1 MRFPRRLQPEAGRH
15 RAPPGIR
22 DERAVAAE
30 SPVGEWAVSRE
41 DPSGGVPEYTEMC
54 SDVG

>member
-1 MRFPRRLQPEAGRH
+1 MRFPQRLQPKAGGS

-30 SPVGEWAVSRE
+30 PPAGEWAVSQE
-41 DPSGGVPEYTEMC
+41 DPSGGVPEYTEMYD
-54 SDVG
+54 DVG